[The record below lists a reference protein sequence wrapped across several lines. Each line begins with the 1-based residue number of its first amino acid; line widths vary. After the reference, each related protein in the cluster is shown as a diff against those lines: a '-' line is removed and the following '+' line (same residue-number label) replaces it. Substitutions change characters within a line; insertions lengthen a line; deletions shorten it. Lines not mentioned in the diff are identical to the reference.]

1 MKAQITR
8 LLQAPRITTLRMV
21 LAVAVALVTDALQFG
36 LGPLG
41 WVIID
46 QGLDT
51 VAMVLTTWLLG
62 FHLLLLPTFVVKLVP
77 VADELPTWTACVI
90 AVIAL
95 RKRDQA
101 QAPTPANTLS
111 ASEKPPSPDSP
122 PLLR

>member
-62 FHLLLLPTFVVKLVP
+62 FHLLLLPTFIVKLVP

-101 QAPTPANTLS
+101 KAPTPANTLS
-111 ASEKPPSPDSP
+111 ASDKPPSPDSP